1 MLQHDILKKRNTFV
15 FYTVIAIN
23 FIYFA
28 MILLG
33 LFENLYTSYFA
44 FTVSM
49 IVVLTLLFLL
59 GVNQRVIQVT
69 LVLTWNISAFLL
81 IYESCYLITFF
92 GFICI
97 LLIITIY
104 NSPILTTI
112 LLSVMSFETI
122 IVLKLKYAQFLMNT
136 DQDKTISMFF
146 IAMILLMCS
155 LQVIFIRKIWGKQER
170 STLSR
175 ELELSSREGYLRL
188 FFENADDAIA
198 VFDLQRKIIDVNPAF
213 EKLYGWSREE
223 CLGKSL
229 PLVPPK
235 NINDANNRYECLLNG
250 ESFRLV
256 NTQDMRKDGT
266 LIDVQISL
274 SPITNGHGEM
284 IASSVISR
292 DISYQKEN
300 ERLIMQSE
308 KLKAVGEM
316 AAGLAHEIRN
326 PMTVISGF
334 VQMMNADENF
344 PYKTYTTLI
353 QTEVERINL
362 IISEFLVLSKPQKE
376 KYTKF
381 LIYEVID
388 GIVDLFSLQIQQK
401 NINITVK
408 TNGINPYIKGSYNQ
422 IKQVFIN
429 LLKNA
434 IEAIDENGKIQI
446 ETYLKD
452 GHVYIYLKDNGT
464 GIPEHIVDRIFEPF
478 FTTKESGTGL
488 GMVVTNKI
496 IQEHKGT
503 LQIRSKEKIGT
514 EVLIK
519 IPYADLEETVTQ
531 VLK

>member
-15 FYTVIAIN
+15 FYSVIAIN

-28 MILLG
+28 MVLLG
-33 LFENLYTSYFA
+33 LFENLYASYVA

-49 IVVLTLLFLL
+49 IVVLAILFLL

-69 LVLTWNISAFLL
+69 LIITWNISAFLL

-92 GFICI
+92 WFICI
-97 LLIITIY
+97 LLIMTIY

-136 DQDKTISMFF
+136 NQDIISMFF

-170 STLSR
+170 STLNR
-175 ELELSSREGYLRL
+175 ELELSSKEGYLRL

-198 VFDLQRKIIDVNPAF
+198 VFDLQRNIIDVNPAF

-235 NINDANNRYECLLNG
+235 NIKDADDRYERLLNG
-250 ESFRLV
+250 ESFRIV

-274 SPITNGHGEM
+274 SPINNRHGEM

-300 ERLIMQSE
+300 ERLVMQSE
-308 KLKAVGEM
+308 KLKVVGEM

-381 LIYEVID
+381 LINEVID
-388 GIVDLFSLQIQQK
+388 GIVELFSLQIQQK
-401 NINITVK
+401 NIDITVT
-408 TNGINPYIKGSYNQ
+408 TNGINPYIEGSYNK

-434 IEAIDENGKIQI
+434 IEAIDENGKIH
-446 ETYLKD
+446 LDLHHKD
-452 GHVYIYLKDNGT
+452 GHVYIYLKDNGI
-464 GIPEHIVDRIFEPF
+464 GIPEHIVNRIFEPF

-514 EVLIK
+514 EILIK
-519 IPYADLEETVTQ
+519 IPCVDLDETV
-531 VLK
+531 LK